1 MARQFNLEADLQKQ
15 LDKQV
20 GSTPKRSG
28 GQLTPTT
35 SSTMRWDARRTMH
48 RGASERS
55 HDPSQS
61 TRKLDTR
68 LMLVDKT
75 PAPGN
80 LKGPGRSMPSTGAA
94 SDAPKEHKLVTANI
108 EIEYVTMS
116 LRSGNSKVAKI
127 SRERHPYIQY
137 PLGAGDLNAGL
148 PPDDPPLWPPEERIE
163 DLFVE
168 PPLPNAA
175 QADPPVYPHIEA
187 DVEQETAFAA
197 QDQGDLPHY
206 DSDHL
211 GSNSDPYDHQGR
223 GQRAESYSPS
233 YRLDS
238 DGYEDQ

>member
-94 SDAPKEHKLVTANI
+94 SDAPKEHKLVTAN
-108 EIEYVTMS
+108 
-116 LRSGNSKVAKI
+116 N
-127 SRERHPYIQY
+127 
-137 PLGAGDLNAGL
+137 
-148 PPDDPPLWPPEERIE
+148 
-163 DLFVE
+163 VE
-168 PPLPNAA
+168 P
-175 QADPPVYPHIEA
+175 
-187 DVEQETAFAA
+187 
-197 QDQGDLPHY
+197 QGLFQSSINMLYTQTTLRH
-206 DSDHL
+206 
-211 GSNSDPYDHQGR
+211 R
-223 GQRAESYSPS
+223 
-233 YRLDS
+233 
-238 DGYEDQ
+238 